1 MDSRQRRQ
9 MDQSWH
15 GSPSPLVKRCP
26 KLAGECERARRRV
39 LCRTYPRHPG
49 ACAKTGALARS
60 WRLDV
65 PPQRVPRARAGLH
78 RSWSGGHGRAPT
90 DHHAVDRAAI
100 LGEGDLANQI
110 MARNIVDVT
119 GVRVAVGRLAPAEA
133 REWPLSSLDRRDT
146 ASDRLASG
154 Q

>member
-1 MDSRQRRQ
+1 MVEHQ
-9 MDQSWH
+9 
-15 GSPSPLVKRCP
+15 
-26 KLAGECERARRRV
+26 
-39 LCRTYPRHPG
+39 
-49 ACAKTGALARS
+49 
-60 WRLDV
+60 
-65 PPQRVPRARAGLH
+65 
-78 RSWSGGHGRAPT
+78 APT
-90 DHHAVDRAAI
+90 GHHAVDRAAI